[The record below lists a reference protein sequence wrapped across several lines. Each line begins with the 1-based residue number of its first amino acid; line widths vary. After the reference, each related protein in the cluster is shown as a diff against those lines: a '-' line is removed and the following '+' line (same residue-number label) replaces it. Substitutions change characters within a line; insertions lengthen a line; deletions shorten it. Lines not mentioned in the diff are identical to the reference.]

1 MARRPYIM
9 VPNVDFILFLL
20 IKAFEVIID
29 TQMLLLIMRFCN
41 GWLQVIIIFT
51 DGEFALNSTVTLPET
66 QLAPSVKVFIYKL
79 PPPNDG
85 DIFLSNNSLLSSLC
99 RIGGTFE
106 VIEQDIT
113 NPLYAIRSYFS
124 YLASAQMASQQVQGK
139 PLWTSP
145 YQNRDVVG
153 GYITTVTYPGKSKEP
168 NSVFLFSKNL
178 LIWESFLFTRCKT
191 FEEA

>member
-1 MARRPYIM
+1 MACRPYIM

-20 IKAFEVIID
+20 IKAFEIIID
-29 TQMLLLIMRFCN
+29 TQMLLLIMRSCN

-51 DGEFALNSTVTLPET
+51 DGEFALNSAVILPET
-66 QLAPSVKVFIYKL
+66 QLAPGVKVFIYKL

-113 NPLYAIRSYFS
+113 NPLYAVRSYFS

-145 YQNRDVVG
+145 YLNRDVVG

-168 NSVFLFSKNL
+168 NFVFLFSKNL
-178 LIWESFLFTRCKT
+178 LILGVFLVHKVQNI
-191 FEEA
+191 

>member
-1 MARRPYIM
+1 ML
-9 VPNVDFILFLL
+9 PNVDFILFLL
-20 IKAFEVIID
+20 IKAFEIIID
-29 TQMLLLIMRFCN
+29 TQMLLLIMRSCN

-51 DGEFALNSTVTLPET
+51 DGEFALNSAVILPET
-66 QLAPSVKVFIYKL
+66 QLAPGVKVFIYKL

-113 NPLYAIRSYFS
+113 NPLYAVRSYFS

-145 YQNRDVVG
+145 YLNRDVVG

-168 NSVFLFSKNL
+168 NFVFLFSKNL
-178 LIWESFLFTRCKT
+178 LILGVFLVHKVQNI
-191 FEEA
+191 

>member
-1 MARRPYIM
+1 MACRPYYIM
-9 VPNVDFILFLL
+9 VPNVDYILFLL

-29 TQMLLLIMRFCN
+29 TQMLLLIMQFCN

-51 DGEFALNSTVTLPET
+51 DGEFALSSNVTLPET
-66 QLAPSVKVFIYKL
+66 QLGPGVKVFIYKL

-85 DIFLSNNSLLSSLC
+85 DIFLSNNSLLGSLC
-99 RIGGTFE
+99 GIGGTFE

-113 NPLYAIRSYFS
+113 NPLYAVRSYFS
-124 YLASAQMASQQVQGK
+124 YLASAQMASSQVQGK

-168 NSVFLFSKNL
+168 NSVFSLFKEHVDLGVFIVHMVQN
-178 LIWESFLFTRCKT
+178 I
-191 FEEA
+191 

>member
-1 MARRPYIM
+1 MAHRPYIM

-29 TQMLLLIMRFCN
+29 TQMLLLTMQLCN

-51 DGEFALNSTVTLPET
+51 DGFAFNSTVILPQT

-85 DIFLSNNSLLSSLC
+85 DIYLSNNSLLSSLC

-113 NPLYAIRSYFS
+113 NPLYAVRSYFS
-124 YLASAQMASQQVQGK
+124 YLASAQMASGQVQGK

-145 YQNRDVVG
+145 YQNDDVVG
-153 GYITTVTYPGKSKEP
+153 GYITTVTYPGKSKRTQLCFSLFKELVDLG
-168 NSVFLFSKNL
+168 VFIVHKVQD
-178 LIWESFLFTRCKT
+178 I
-191 FEEA
+191 